1 MDRTILVSRRIDTPF
16 PGNNLARCMY
26 VELIL
31 KRIRQN
37 VKLASNNVWMDQIL
51 SNPEGEARYLRTRD
65 ATSEIKKVKIK
76 RKGKRKEETLADTS
90 EPRSVPRRFK
100 GRDISFRRRSVAK
113 RMYTF
118 FSPPK
123 GIFRT
128 AQFSVSRRAAT
139 CIHFLAPSLE
149 EIKVNV
155 RGNVLLSCRIQ
166 SESITR
172 GDVYSAFRKHLS
184 PPVGEKILL
193 SRDHSFCTLVIAIRS
208 GHDRFALKRDEISMK
223 AFKVR

>member
-1 MDRTILVSRRIDTPF
+1 M
-16 PGNNLARCMY
+16 
-26 VELIL
+26 
-31 KRIRQN
+31 
-37 VKLASNNVWMDQIL
+37 
-51 SNPEGEARYLRTRD
+51 
-65 ATSEIKKVKIK
+65 
-76 RKGKRKEETLADTS
+76 ADTS